1 MVLNSVAIIDL
12 NILYVFGCLKTQTEK
27 TPLHLGVSTGVNNCP
42 AAPTRAQSKG
52 KKGKI
57 KKGKLPG
64 LNMSAQN
71 HLALPGRAYPLPKC
85 PPAVLTSLSRLDQ
98 ARKPLRSNQGS
109 APSPTALDL
118 RHFRWCSS
126 HFVSRQRI
134 PRAGEV
140 QFLLVTDSSV
150 LPLRCGCRRRA
161 LTVDTTGPSHSTAAA
176 VASARS

>member
-1 MVLNSVAIIDL
+1 MSQNADGEDSFARWGIRQLTTAQQLLHVL
-12 NILYVFGCLKTQTEK
+12 
-27 TPLHLGVSTGVNNCP
+27 
-42 AAPTRAQSKG
+42 RARERRG
-52 KKGKI
+52 KL

-98 ARKPLRSNQGS
+98 ARKALRSNQGS

-140 QFLLVTDSSV
+140 QFLLVTNSSV
-150 LPLRCGCRRRA
+150 LPLRCGRRRRA
-161 LTVDTTGPSHSTAAA
+161 LPVDTTGPSHSTAAA